1 MKKFFALF
9 LTLTFL
15 LSLAACGGDSAVG
28 TPAAPASGAPQ
39 TSATPMKAA
48 LILDGPIDDGGWNAD
63 CYNGLVRCQD
73 ELGYEIA
80 VSENVAQADY
90 VSATREYAAA
100 GYDLVILPGNQFQDA
115 VSELYEDFPETH
127 FAGINFSFTADNL
140 SSMSFNNL
148 QAGFMAGAFAA
159 LMSQNASVGYIGGTE
174 IQSIVDAQA
183 GFEQGATYITP
194 GIATVSSMTGSWSDV
209 AKGKELALAQIS
221 TSQVDVIF
229 GFASACNTGMIAACK
244 EKGAKYIAEPL
255 DILDTEPGVVCGS
268 VVMKNSELILTI
280 AEMVSCGVTGG
291 QAIVGDVSNG
301 ILTYGA
307 FGEEVS
313 AEVQGQLAEVVA
325 GLSDGSIT
333 VNAA

>member
-1 MKKFFALF
+1 MKKLLA
-9 LTLTFL
+9 LTLALAMT
-15 LSLAACGGDSAVG
+15 LSLAACGSDKPSGSS
-28 TPAAPASGAPQ
+28 PAPESSTSGGSDA
-39 TSATPMKAA
+39 PMKAA

-63 CYNGLVRCQD
+63 CYNGMVLCQD
-73 ELGYEIA
+73 QLGFEIA

-100 GYDLVILPGNQFQDA
+100 GYNLVVLPGNQFQDA
-115 VSELYEDFPETH
+115 ASELYEDFPDTH
-127 FAGINFSFTADNL
+127 FAGINFGFTADNV

-159 LMSQNASVGYIGGTE
+159 LMSEKNSVGYIGGTE
-174 IQSIVDAQA
+174 IQAIVDAEV
-183 GFEQGATYITP
+183 GFGQGAKYITP
-194 GIATVSSMTGSWSDV
+194 DINTVSSMTGSWSDV

-221 TSQVDVIF
+221 TSNVDVIF
-229 GFASACNTGMIAACK
+229 GFASACNSGMISACK

-255 DILDTEPGVVCGS
+255 DILDSEPGVICGS

-280 AEMVSCGVTGG
+280 AEMVSLGVTTG

-301 ILTYGA
+301 ILAYGA
-307 FGEEVS
+307 FGADVS
-313 AEVQGQLAEVVA
+313 AEVQEKLTKVVT

-333 VNAA
+333 VAAA